1 MHGIGGAMGFTAG
14 SRRTEAGDAI
24 VMVSVSEPS
33 GLRPGD
39 ADAERA
45 MSFSV
50 ARSFAAAQDDKAGG
64 LLRGRIGGD
73 SA

>member
-1 MHGIGGAMGFTAG
+1 MRGIGGATVSTAG
-14 SRRTEAGDAI
+14 SRRTEASDVI

-33 GLRPGD
+33 GLRIGGV
-39 ADAERA
+39 DAERG

-50 ARSFAAAQDDKAGG
+50 AGSFAAAQDDKAGG